1 MRNAELDIK
10 WSGGLGTAAA
20 VAPAVQ
26 RPPLQLIYIKLC
38 VARQRYVFRYIGRI
52 QTHSLDSATSF
63 AGWQV
68 TCHVA

>member
-10 WSGGLGTAAA
+10 WSGRLDTTAA

-38 VARQRYVFRYIGRI
+38 VARQHYM
-52 QTHSLDSATSF
+52 SLDI
-63 AGWQV
+63 
-68 TCHVA
+68 